1 MHKQIL
7 VSMSKAGVE
16 LVTGVPDSLLRSVIE
31 EFDQAGFK
39 HVRTSSEGAAVAV
52 ASGWS
57 ISEHSLPLVYM
68 QNSGLGNAV
77 SPLMSLAH
85 SRVYGLQMILLI
97 GWRGRPGHQD
107 EPQHAPQGEVTE
119 ALLDLLEIPY
129 LVIEP
134 GSTQE
139 ETDAAFATAARHG
152 GCFAILVGPNTL
164 TPAKDLLTPN
174 EVSSATHPARADYI
188 GVMIEAN
195 NLRNIYVSTTG
206 YTSREAYVLFKE
218 ATILNQLVMNVGAMG
233 HAMALALGLALAK
246 PENQIF
252 CLDGDGSLAMHMGSL
267 STIALQAPKNFVHV
281 VFNNKSHESVGS
293 EPTVLGDSS
302 LAQLSLV
309 LGYKTATFA
318 DSSSGLQKLL
328 NDLKGIPGP
337 HLIELATR
345 TGVPENL
352 PRPSE
357 TLRELLRGLR
367 AAIKSNVRG

>member
-7 VSMSKAGVE
+7 VSMRKAGVQ
-16 LVTGVPDSLLRSVIE
+16 LVTGVPDSLLRPVVE

-97 GWRGRPGHQD
+97 GWRGRPGHKD

-119 ALLDLLEIPY
+119 ALLELLGIPH

-134 GSTQE
+134 GGTQE
-139 ETDAAFATAARHG
+139 ETDAAFDTAARHG
-152 GCFAILVGPNTL
+152 GCFALLIGPNAL
-164 TPAKDLLTPN
+164 AAAKDLPTPS
-174 EVSSATHPARADYI
+174 EVSSATHAARADYMRVVI
-188 GVMIEAN
+188 DAN
-195 NLRNIYVSTTG
+195 DSRNIYVSTTG

-218 ATILNQLVMNVGAMG
+218 AKILNQLVMNVGAMG

-246 PENQIF
+246 PENQVF

-267 STIALQAPKNFVHV
+267 STIALQTPKNFVHI

-302 LAQLSLV
+302 VAQLALV
-309 LGYKTATFA
+309 LGYKTAQLA
-318 DSSSGLQKLL
+318 DSSSGLQRLL
-328 NDLKGIPGP
+328 HDLKDVPGP

-345 TGVPENL
+345 TGIPENL

-357 TLRELLRGLR
+357 SLPELLGALR
-367 AAIKSNVRG
+367 TAIKANVRG